1 MDKAGHPYILRP
13 LRLMMRVETETE
25 KIVAVLH
32 EVVEGSQP
40 PQRWGF
46 DELRREGFSEPVLAA
61 VECVIPNTVENRH
74 LPKSEN
80 RRKSRNAPIRIV
92 QSSTEFGMTR
102 REGESYEEFIRRS
115 LTHPVARR
123 VKLADLKDNLDI
135 RRLATLT
142 DRDAERLRHYL
153 AAWRV
158 LTGAE

>member
-1 MDKAGHPYILRP
+1 MDKAGQPYILHP

-32 EVVEGSQP
+32 EVVEDSQP

-61 VECVIPNTVENRH
+61 LECV
-74 LPKSEN
+74 
-80 RRKSRNAPIRIV
+80 
-92 QSSTEFGMTR
+92 TR
-102 REGESYEEFIRRS
+102 REGETYEEFIRRS

-123 VKLADLKDNLDI
+123 VKLADLEDNMDV
-135 RRLATLT
+135 RRLATLI
-142 DRDAERLRHYL
+142 DRDAERLRRYL

>member
-1 MDKAGHPYILRP
+1 MLHP

-32 EVVEGSQP
+32 EVVEDSQP

-61 VECVIPNTVENRH
+61 LEGV
-74 LPKSEN
+74 
-80 RRKSRNAPIRIV
+80 
-92 QSSTEFGMTR
+92 TR
-102 REGESYEEFIRRS
+102 REGETYEEFIRRS

-123 VKLADLKDNLDI
+123 VKLADIKDNLDI

-142 DRDAERLRHYL
+142 DRDAERLRRYL

-158 LTGAE
+158 VTSAE